1 MVSTVPAKTV
11 TKESISDVER
21 LLQKIDNR
29 RDQFPGKE
37 IGTGKQLPPAK
48 KKTGEFWVVYLS
60 TFPPRK
66 CGIAT
71 FTQDTTNAMD
81 EMLSPMIQSKIVAM
95 NSNEVVS
102 YNYPGKVIFQLTQD
116 NERDYVTLASKINR
130 MHEIRLVNIQHEF
143 GIYGGKRGSHLLSF
157 VKTLKKPSVINFHTV
172 LPNPD
177 DELCRIVQSLAE
189 NVSAIT
195 VMTDRSKNIM
205 VQEYNI
211 PYKKIRIIP
220 HGIHSQ
226 PFTSSRQAK
235 MALGFSDRVVLS
247 TFGLLNRGKGLEY
260 VIEALPEVIK
270 RFPNFV
276 YIYFGATHPV
286 IVEEE
291 GESYRN
297 EIIEKIYRLGLF
309 DHVRLYN
316 KFFPLGEL
324 LRFLKA
330 TDIYISP
337 GLAPN
342 QAVSGTLSYA
352 LGMGR
357 PVISTAFA
365 NASEL
370 VTNDVGILVDFRNP
384 QAYTE
389 AILRLLESE
398 ESRLQMG
405 RNAYFKTRW
414 MIWPNVAIQ
423 LANLFSKHARSLTP
437 ISEKKGLPK
446 IKLDHLVHLTDNFGI
461 VQFAKLTHPDRR
473 SGYTLDD
480 NARALVAVASYYGKF
495 GASRK
500 NQLTIKHRRDLQKLI
515 NTYLEFIGFMAR
527 DDGKFHNY
535 VKGDRTLDQV
545 RNESINLEDSNS
557 RALRALA
564 VTATTGSLPPTIR
577 RKAMELLQ
585 DQCRDGPQFQSPR
598 AVARWVKTLCL
609 LIEKGLDLNGLDLEK
624 ALTEK
629 CDFLVKHYQNSA
641 SPDWQWFEGYFA
653 YANAIMPEALLKAY
667 RITGDERYF
676 EVGKVTLDFL
686 IKQSFV
692 DDIYVPVGQDG
703 WHHNNGEKNHYDQQP
718 EEVKAMVCA
727 LKACHA
733 VTRDEYYD
741 NLMHHAFYWFLGD
754 NSLHQVVYDR
764 TSGGCYDGVGKKT
777 INLNQGAESTISY
790 LLARLAF

>member
-1 MVSTVPAKTV
+1 MSGTVPSVKASEDFASVKKLLGEMDNHNGLLPE
-11 TKESISDVER
+11 KESEPNKQGR
-21 LLQKIDNR
+21 PR
-29 RDQFPGKE
+29 RKRTE
-37 IGTGKQLPPAK
+37 KL
-48 KKTGEFWVVYLS
+48 WVVHLS
-60 TFPPRK
+60 TFPPRQ

-102 YNYPGKVIFQLTQD
+102 YSYPGKVIFQLAQD
-116 NERDYVTLASKINR
+116 NERDYVTLASKINQ

-143 GIYGGKRGSHLLSF
+143 GIYGGKRGSHLISF
-157 VKTLKKPSVINFHTV
+157 VETLKKPSVINFHTV

-177 DELCRIVQSLAE
+177 DELSRIVQSLAE

-195 VMTDRSKNIM
+195 VMTNLSKKIL

-211 PYKKIRIIP
+211 PRKKIRVIP

-260 VIEALPEVIK
+260 VIEALPEVVK

-286 IVEEE
+286 IVKEE
-291 GESYRN
+291 GEKYRN
-297 EIIEKIYRLGLF
+297 EIIEKIYQLGLF
-309 DHVRLYN
+309 DHVKLYN
-316 KFFPLGEL
+316 RFFPLGEL

-337 GLAPN
+337 GLEPN
-342 QAVSGTLSYA
+342 QAVSGTLTYA

-365 NASEL
+365 NAREL
-370 VTNDVGILVDFRNP
+370 ITNDVGILVDFRNA
-384 QAYTE
+384 QAYTK
-389 AILRLLESE
+389 AILELLENE

-414 MIWPNVAIQ
+414 MIWPNVAVQ
-423 LANLFSKHARSLTP
+423 LANLFSEHAPSLAP
-437 ISEKKGLPK
+437 ISEKKSLPK
-446 IKLDHLVHLTDNFGI
+446 IKLGHLIHLTDDFGI
-461 VQFAKLTHPDRR
+461 VQFAKLTHPDPR

-495 GASRK
+495 GASPK
-500 NQLTIKHRRDLQKLI
+500 DQLTIKQRRDLQKLM
-515 NTYLEFIGFMAR
+515 NTYLEFIGFVSR
-527 DDGKFHNY
+527 DDGKFQNY
-535 VKGDRTLDQV
+535 VKDDRTPDQV
-545 RNESINLEDSNS
+545 RNESVNLEDSNS

-564 VTATTGSLPPTIR
+564 VTATTGSLPQTIR
-577 RKAMELLQ
+577 RKALELLQ
-585 DQCRDGPQFQSPR
+585 ERCRYGLQFQSPR

-609 LIEKGLDLNGLDLEK
+609 LIEKKLYPDGLDLEK
-624 ALTEK
+624 ALREK
-629 CDFLVKHYQNSA
+629 CDQLVKHYQNSA
-641 SPDWQWFEGYFA
+641 SPDWQWFEGYLT
-653 YANAIMPEALLKAY
+653 YSNAIMPEALLMAY
-667 RITGDERYF
+667 RITGEERYL

-686 IKQSFV
+686 IEQSFV

-703 WHHNNGEKNHYDQQP
+703 WHYKNEEKNSYDQQP

-727 LKACHA
+727 LKACYA

-741 NLMHHAFYWFLGD
+741 SLMRRAFYWFLGD

-777 INLNQGAESTISY
+777 VNLNQGAESTISY